1 MSNQYDILIQDI
13 TAKFFPVCDWRLIKA
28 QIQQES
34 SFNPTAQS
42 PCGARG
48 LLQLMPATAK
58 EVGYQPEELWDPQKN
73 LCAGIKYLYE
83 QYRHFPEIPDHNYRL
98 KFALA
103 AYNGGRGYI
112 NAALKLAYEREH
124 GEVNQSVSARKPG
137 LWQTWE
143 HTKNI
148 LRDQNCF
155 VIINNKQLWPDHNQI
170 IGYVDKIYY
179 TYMGYKENG

>member
-1 MSNQYDILIQDI
+1 MSSQYDLLIQDI
-13 TAKFFPVCDWRLIKA
+13 TAKFFPSCGWRLIKA

-58 EVGYQPEELWDPQKN
+58 EMGYLPEELWNPERN

-83 QYRHFPEIPDHNYRL
+83 QYRHFPEIPDHNERL
-98 KFALA
+98 KFSLA

-124 GEVNQSVSARKPG
+124 GDVNQSVSARKPG
-137 LWQTWE
+137 LWQTWS
-143 HTKNI
+143 HTKEI

-170 IGYVDKIYY
+170 IGYV
-179 TYMGYKENG
+179 ENIWRFYEG